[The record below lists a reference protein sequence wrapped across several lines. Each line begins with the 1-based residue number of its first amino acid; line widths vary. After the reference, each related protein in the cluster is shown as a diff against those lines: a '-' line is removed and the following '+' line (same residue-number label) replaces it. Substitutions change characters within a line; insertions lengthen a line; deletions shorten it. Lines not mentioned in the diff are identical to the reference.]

1 MGKAF
6 KYYMFHKPK
15 GVLSQFTKEHGKK
28 SLMDL
33 ISVPGDVYP
42 IGRLDEDSEGLLLL
56 SNNKSVNSLLL
67 DPSNRHWRTYFVQV
81 TGQITNKALKKLEKG
96 IDIAVKGLIHST
108 LPAKAK
114 KTKKPGYISNQ
125 SVSEKNTTWIKLSL
139 QEGKYH
145 QVRKMT
151 AKVGFPTLRLIR
163 TQIED
168 LELGN
173 LKEGELKQI
182 DKVMFAKKL
191 YLEL

>member
-1 MGKAF
+1 MAKAF
-6 KYYMFHKPK
+6 KYYIFHKPK

-28 SLMDL
+28 ALCDL
-33 ISVPGDVYP
+33 ISVPNDVYP

-56 SNNKSVNSLLL
+56 SNNKNVNALLL
-67 DPSNRHWRTYFVQV
+67 DPANKHWRTYFVQV
-81 TGQITNKALKKLEKG
+81 AGQITNKALKELEKG
-96 IDIAVKGLIHST
+96 MDIAVKGMVHST

-114 KTKKPGYISNQ
+114 KTKQPGYISNQ
-125 SVSEKNTTWIKLSL
+125 EVSEKSTTWIKLSL

-163 TQIED
+163 THVED
-168 LELGN
+168 LELGT

-182 DKVMFAKKL
+182 DKVMFTNKL
-191 YLEL
+191 HLEL